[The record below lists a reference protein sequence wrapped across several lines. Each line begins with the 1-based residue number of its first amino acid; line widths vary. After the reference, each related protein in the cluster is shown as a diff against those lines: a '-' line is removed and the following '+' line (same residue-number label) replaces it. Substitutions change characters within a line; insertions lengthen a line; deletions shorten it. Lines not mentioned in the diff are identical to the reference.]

1 MTTLAIAY
9 IVSTPGICGGVPRID
24 GTRVRVADI
33 ATYALMH
40 NWSVEKIAEELELTP
55 AQIHA
60 ALSYYYDH
68 QAEIDAAIKAGNEL
82 VEQIGTPFSELRR
95 RIEARM
101 PPKDE

>member
-1 MTTLAIAY
+1 MTVVSIEHIGLRENGSPYVIGTGVKVANIA
-9 IVSTPGICGGVPRID
+9 
-24 GTRVRVADI
+24 A
-33 ATYALMH
+33 YALVH
-40 NWSVEKIAEELELTP
+40 NWSVEKIAEEFELTP

-60 ALSYYYDH
+60 ALAYYYDH
-68 QAEIDAAIKAGNEL
+68 QAEIDAAVKASNEL

>member
-1 MTTLAIAY
+1 MTFISVEHIGLRENGSPYVVGT
-9 IVSTPGICGGVPRID
+9 GVK
-24 GTRVRVADI
+24 VANI
-33 ATYALMH
+33 ATYALIY

-60 ALSYYYDH
+60 ALAYYYDH
-68 QAEIDAAIKAGNEL
+68 QAEIDSAIKAGNEL

-101 PPKDE
+101 PPKNE